1 MDRGFAY
8 DRLTAASDE
17 RVEAVR
23 DKLYAAPCGMGTWVS
38 VNDGTIVR
46 GNGGNEREQW
56 HWQKLGPWILLD
68 ETKVAHS
75 YLGEPAR
82 ELQRVSQK
90 LDALRSSLRDLVE
103 GEE

>member
-8 DRLTAASDE
+8 DTLTEASDE

-38 VNDGTIVR
+38 VADGTIVH

-56 HWQKLGPWILLD
+56 EWQKCGPWILLD
-68 ETKVAHS
+68 QDSIEWSVFGRT
-75 YLGEPAR
+75 AR
-82 ELQRVSQK
+82 ELEASRQRH
-90 LDALRSSLRDLVE
+90 DDLRSALRDLIGAQE
-103 GEE
+103 